1 MIYIAVVPNQ
11 TISIIHNTNHSFYYL
26 NDTFSLEIFRRYKYL
41 RAKCVIIDN
50 GDLYDIGR
58 WSGIFDVFYWDYKI
72 IESAE
77 WMDYFG
83 VYPDDKKL
91 MVKHWLNV
99 VKYRYPMLPAKTNNY
114 ETILA
119 ACYIRDKD
127 VNESVGEFA

>member
-1 MIYIAVVPNQ
+1 
-11 TISIIHNTNHSFYYL
+11 
-26 NDTFSLEIFRRYKYL
+26 
-41 RAKCVIIDN
+41 
-50 GDLYDIGR
+50 
-58 WSGIFDVFYWDYKI
+58 
-72 IESAE
+72 
-77 WMDYFG
+77 MDYFG